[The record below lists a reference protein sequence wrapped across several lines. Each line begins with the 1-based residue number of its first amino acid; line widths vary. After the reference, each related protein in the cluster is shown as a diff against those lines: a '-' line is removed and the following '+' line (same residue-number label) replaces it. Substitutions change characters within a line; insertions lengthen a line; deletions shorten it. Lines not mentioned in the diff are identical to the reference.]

1 VFHCGTVATRVLA
14 GATMRRLCRARI
26 STREAVIIWPAHR
39 TPARPRHSP
48 ANPGNAWQA
57 VGSGRMLRRFFR
69 SKSTQVC

>member
-48 ANPGNAWQA
+48 ANPGNALA
-57 VGSGRMLRRFFR
+57 GCRLR
-69 SKSTQVC
+69 SNVAQVLPVEK